1 MARRKTPTTRV
12 DPSAFDRAGAQVF
25 DNSLTTEI
33 EDSYLEYAYSV
44 IHSRALPDAR
54 DGLKPVHRRILFSMN
69 EQGHRPTSPYVKSSR
84 VVGDC
89 FVRGALVSTPQ
100 GLRPIEDIEVG
111 DRVLDPAGRPVT
123 VVEAYRNPVSE
134 LVRVTWANGD
144 TMLVTPGQRFRTGE
158 DEWTAARDLAGAHTL
173 AYGTDRHA
181 TLVADGGDVEAYV
194 LGLVAA
200 RGIVEDGR
208 LHLTMTSTEP
218 LDTAHGWAIAH
229 HLTVSRDKYEGDDG
243 IDRHVL
249 TFEPDDALVHATV
262 RPPAEVLAERTQWA
276 PYLAGLF
283 DAAGHIHDGREIGF
297 AETGDQVYAM
307 LADAG
312 IRADRAPDGLWVTG
326 RHASALAAALLRW
339 TRTGHDALV
348 DVIRSARAEHVA
360 DRLTRCEVV
369 AVAPADPDTTYDIQ
383 VAADEHAFV
392 VAGQVVHNCMG
403 KYHPHG
409 DTAIYD
415 AMVRLAQDFSLN
427 TPLVDGHGN
436 FGSPDD
442 GPAAS
447 RYCLVGDTRIRLADG
462 SSPRIADLVNLS
474 ADSEADADFEVLD
487 KDGKAVRVNKVFNS
501 GVHPT
506 IRMTTKSGFSVRGS
520 ENHLVLCLEAPM
532 GVPLFQWRRL
542 DELQPGAVV
551 AVARN
556 AWSQVIPTAREYM
569 LGVLGGAWVSEGF
582 AGKSRAGFNNTDE
595 HFFNEVVH
603 AYDQVVGGRRYLAER
618 STRRDRKTIHELDV
632 QEYAGGMEA
641 FRNSPLAEFVG
652 HQARDKFV
660 PEFVWNGGW
669 GVKRAFLMAAF
680 EGDGGC
686 REAYNSFTIQY
697 STYSDRLAAQ
707 MQELLAEFGVIAV
720 HRQYRRPSGSVEH
733 RLVVSGLRNVRA
745 FAERVGFLKTK
756 QAILSSLLR
765 HAPLSPHRLSADHVP
780 FVADYVR
787 GALDFDRRGSGRKWL
802 TQHNFDRVERWET
815 ERLRIIDRIKD
826 TEILATILPIMDS
839 GYRFEA
845 VTSVEAAEPAEVY
858 SVRVESEDH
867 SFLAGGF
874 VNHNTE
880 ARMSPAAMLL
890 VGELDE
896 DTVDFRP
903 NYDGSLQEP
912 SVLPA
917 AFPNLLVN
925 GTSGIAVGMATNMIP
940 HNLAEV
946 VAAARWLVTHPDASL
961 DKLMEFIPGP
971 DLPTGGVLLGLD
983 EVRKA
988 YETGRGVVRM
998 RAKVETGPL
1007 EGSRGRQAITV
1018 TELPYGVGPEKIIEK
1033 ITDEVTKS
1041 KRLTGIAD
1049 VKDLT
1054 DRENGTRVVIECKV
1068 GVNPQALLADLY
1080 RLTPLEQSFGINNLV
1095 LVEGQPRTLGLKAL
1109 LEVFLAHRYD
1119 VVTRRTR
1126 YRRRKREDRLHLVE
1140 GLLRALL
1147 DIDKVIKLIRGS
1159 ENAQAAKEGLMKTFK
1174 LSEIQATYILDTP
1187 LRRLTRYDS
1196 IELEAE
1202 QERLRNEIAELSR
1215 ILDDERE
1222 LKKVVSGELAKVV
1235 KDLQQERRTVLLD
1248 GDLKE
1253 VLAASKPAGPLE
1265 VADDPCQV
1273 VLSATGLVARTA
1285 AESEEASEA
1294 RRRNGRTKH
1303 DAVAATVHT
1312 TARGQVLLVTNR
1324 GRAFK
1329 TDVLPLPVLPEQ
1341 SGTVSLSGGMAASE
1355 LVDLEKGERVI
1366 GIAPLTDTESPGLA
1380 LGTRQGVVKVCSP
1393 EWPVRS
1399 DEFEVITL
1407 KEGDELVGA
1416 TWLRGAEETLVFV
1429 SSDASLLR
1437 YSASLVRPQGLKGGG
1452 MAGINLSGDARAVFF
1467 AAVRTDDDE
1476 HGEPMVVTS
1485 TGQSVKVTPF
1495 AEYPAKGRA
1504 TGGVRAQ
1511 RFLKGETGLALAW
1524 VGPRPA
1530 GAADNGSPVELPEV
1544 DPRRDGS
1551 GHAHPGP
1558 DVVGHLVER
1567 G

>member
-1 MARRKTPTTRV
+1 MARRRTPVTRV
-12 DPSAFDRAGAQVF
+12 DPSAFDNAGAKVF

-69 EQGHRPTSPYVKSSR
+69 EQGYRPNSPYVKSSR
-84 VVGDC
+84 VVGD
-89 FVRGALVSTPQ
+89 V
-100 GLRPIEDIEVG
+100 
-111 DRVLDPAGRPVT
+111 
-123 VVEAYRNPVSE
+123 
-134 LVRVTWANGD
+134 
-144 TMLVTPGQRFRTGE
+144 
-158 DEWTAARDLAGAHTL
+158 
-173 AYGTDRHA
+173 
-181 TLVADGGDVEAYV
+181 
-194 LGLVAA
+194 
-200 RGIVEDGR
+200 
-208 LHLTMTSTEP
+208 
-218 LDTAHGWAIAH
+218 
-229 HLTVSRDKYEGDDG
+229 
-243 IDRHVL
+243 
-249 TFEPDDALVHATV
+249 
-262 RPPAEVLAERTQWA
+262 
-276 PYLAGLF
+276 
-283 DAAGHIHDGREIGF
+283 
-297 AETGDQVYAM
+297 
-307 LADAG
+307 
-312 IRADRAPDGLWVTG
+312 
-326 RHASALAAALLRW
+326 
-339 TRTGHDALV
+339 
-348 DVIRSARAEHVA
+348 
-360 DRLTRCEVV
+360 
-369 AVAPADPDTTYDIQ
+369 
-383 VAADEHAFV
+383 
-392 VAGQVVHNCMG
+392 MG

-427 TPLVDGHGN
+427 APLVDGHGN

-447 RYCLVGDTRIRLADG
+447 RYCVVGDTRIRLADG
-462 SSPRIADLVNLS
+462 SSPRIADVVDLA

-487 KDGKAVRVNKVFNS
+487 KDGKAVQVDKVFNS

-506 IRMTTKSGFSVRGS
+506 VRMTTTSGFSLRGS

-532 GVPLFQWRRL
+532 GVPLLQWRRL
-542 DELQPGAVV
+542 DELQRGAVV

-556 AWSQVIPTAREYM
+556 AWSQVTPTAREYV
-569 LGVLGGAWVSEGF
+569 LGVLAGAWVSGGF
-582 AGKSRAGFNNTDE
+582 ASENRAGFNNTDE
-595 HFFNEVVH
+595 HFFTEVLH
-603 AYDQVVGGRRYLAER
+603 AYDQVVGGRRYVSEGR
-618 STRRDRKTIHELDV
+618 TPRDGKLIHELDV
-632 QEYAGGMEA
+632 PECEGGMAA
-641 FRNSPLAEFVG
+641 FRASPLVEFVG

-686 REAYNSFTIQY
+686 RAADGSFTIQY
-697 STYSDRLAAQ
+697 STCSARLAGEL
-707 MQELLAEFGVIAV
+707 QELLAEFGVIAV
-720 HRQYRRPSGSVEH
+720 HRRYTRSNGSVEH
-733 RLVVSGLRNVRA
+733 RLVVSGLRDVRA

-756 QAILSSLLR
+756 QAELRSLLR
-765 HAPLSPHRLSADHVP
+765 RSPLSPHRLSADSVP

-802 TQHNFDRVERWET
+802 TQHDFDRVERWET

-826 TEILATILPIMDS
+826 TEVLATILPIMDS

-845 VTSVEAAEPAEVY
+845 VTGVEACEPAEVY
-858 SVRVESEDH
+858 SVRVRSEDH

-890 VGELDE
+890 VGELGE
-896 DTVDFRP
+896 ETVDFRP
-903 NYDGSLQEP
+903 NYDGSLEEP

-940 HNLAEV
+940 HNLGEV
-946 VAAARWLVTHPDASL
+946 VAAARHLVTHPDASL
-961 DKLMEFIPGP
+961 DELMTFIPGP

-998 RAKVETGPL
+998 RAKVETGLL

-1041 KRLTGIAD
+1041 KRLTGISD

-1080 RLTPLEQSFGINNLV
+1080 RLTPMEQSFGINNLV

-1109 LEVFLAHRYD
+1109 LEVFLQHRYE

-1126 YRRRKREDRLHLVE
+1126 FRKRKREDRLHLVE
-1140 GLLRALL
+1140 GLLKALL
-1147 DIDKVIKLIRGS
+1147 DIDKVIRLIRAS
-1159 ENAQAAKEGLMKTFK
+1159 ENAAAAREGLMSKFK
-1174 LSEIQATYILDTP
+1174 LSEIQANYILDTP
-1187 LRRLTRYDS
+1187 LRRLTRYDAL
-1196 IELEAE
+1196 ELEAE
-1202 QERLRNEIAELSR
+1202 QERLLAEIAELSK
-1215 ILDDERE
+1215 ILDDPAVLRR
-1222 LKKVVSGELAKVV
+1222 VVSKELNQVA
-1235 KDLQQERRTVLLD
+1235 KDLAQERRTTLLD

-1285 AESEEASEA
+1285 AESEESSEA
-1294 RRRNGRTKH
+1294 RRRRGRVKH

-1341 SGTVSLSGGMAASE
+1341 SGTLSLSGGMAASE
-1355 LVDLEKGERVI
+1355 LVDLEKGERVV
-1366 GIAPLTDTESPGLA
+1366 GIAPLVGGDSPGLA
-1380 LGTRQGVVKVCSP
+1380 LGTRMGTVKVCSP

-1407 KEGDELVGA
+1407 KEGDEVVGA
-1416 TWLRGAEETLVFV
+1416 TWLGDSDETLVFV
-1429 SSDASLLR
+1429 SSEASLLR
-1437 YSASLVRPQGLKGGG
+1437 YSASLVRPQGLRGGG
-1452 MAGINLSGDARAVFF
+1452 MAGINLGPDAHVVFF
-1467 AAVRTDDDE
+1467 GAVRTDDDE

-1485 TGQSVKVTPF
+1485 SGQSVKVTPF
-1495 AEYPAKGRA
+1495 AVYPAKGRA

-1511 RFLKGETGLALAW
+1511 RFLKGEAGLVLAW

-1530 GAADNGSPVELPEV
+1530 GAARNGSPVELPEV
-1544 DPRRDGS
+1544 DERRDGS

-1567 G
+1567 D